1 MEAGKQIFIYV
12 AKIFIYIALWAIA
25 VFLLG
30 GMILGCSSVEQRP
43 DASYPAPAR
52 PTLPSISKEEL
63 QCLSPQTWQ
72 KLEQRDRMRRQYAER
87 LEATR

>member
-1 MEAGKQIFIYV
+1 VEAGKQIFIYV
-12 AKIFIYIALWAIA
+12 ALWAIA

-30 GMILGCSSVEQRP
+30 MVLGCSSVEQRP